1 MAYIKARPNGGFLIT
16 VSCGRDTQE
25 HKISKSVTFRPDP
38 CTAKGHLKS
47 ENTIQREVKEYAA
60 AFEKKVLLGQC
71 IEGDSLTLE
80 KYSERYLRD
89 YATITQ
95 APRTL
100 ENTRTSI
107 KQFNNDFGY
116 MVLKNL
122 NPLFLQEYVNRLL
135 VSPKGNG
142 RPGTISQNTVKRKMA
157 VLSAILS
164 QAVRWNLI
172 PSNPMERVQIKT
184 FQRKAEER
192 PVQCFTQE
200 EAEIFLEVL
209 ENPLV
214 YQYKP
219 RQRVDRKGKILY
231 TAMRSKNWIKQHRK
245 NWEIC
250 S

>member
-1 MAYIKARPNGGFLIT
+1 MAYIKARPNGGFFIT

-47 ENTIQREVKEYAA
+47 ENTIQREVKEYAV

-80 KYSERYLRD
+80 KYSERYLQD

-100 ENTRTSI
+100 ENTRASI

-122 NPLFLQEYVNRLL
+122 NRDRCN
-135 VSPKGNG
+135 VSH
-142 RPGTISQNTVKRKMA
+142 RKRQK
-157 VLSAILS
+157 SF
-164 QAVRWNLI
+164 W
-172 PSNPMERVQIKT
+172 K
-184 FQRKAEER
+184 
-192 PVQCFTQE
+192 CW
-200 EAEIFLEVL
+200 
-209 ENPLV
+209 
-214 YQYKP
+214 
-219 RQRVDRKGKILY
+219 KILWY
-231 TAMRSKNWIKQHRK
+231 ISISPGR
-245 NWEIC
+245 E
-250 S
+250 

>member
-16 VSCGRDTQE
+16 VSCGRDAQD

-157 VLSAILS
+157 VLSAIPFPGGALEFDS
-164 QAVRWNLI
+164 LKPYGEGTDQDFPEESRRETGAMFHTGRGRNLFG
-172 PSNPMERVQIKT
+172 S
-184 FQRKAEER
+184 A
-192 PVQCFTQE
+192 
-200 EAEIFLEVL
+200 
-209 ENPLV
+209 
-214 YQYKP
+214 
-219 RQRVDRKGKILY
+219 GKSFGI
-231 TAMRSKNWIKQHRK
+231 SV
-245 NWEIC
+245 
-250 S
+250 

>member
-16 VSCGRDTQE
+16 VSCGRDAQD

-80 KYSERYLRD
+80 KYSERYLQD

-95 APRTL
+95 APQTL
-100 ENTRTSI
+100 ENTRASI

-122 NPLFLQEYVNRLL
+122 NPLFLQEYVTRHL

-157 VLSAILS
+157 VLSAMFS
-164 QAVRWNLI
+164 
-172 PSNPMERVQIKT
+172 
-184 FQRKAEER
+184 
-192 PVQCFTQE
+192 
-200 EAEIFLEVL
+200 
-209 ENPLV
+209 
-214 YQYKP
+214 
-219 RQRVDRKGKILY
+219 
-231 TAMRSKNWIKQHRK
+231 
-245 NWEIC
+245 
-250 S
+250 